1 MFTIFNSSSEYLTP
15 SYPYPEDNDND
26 FLPSSENSFEALFKF
41 SFPEKESNTFKLPF
55 EENDSIKI
63 LFADSK
69 TNEEKVINKSETN
82 NTLGKKTKRGRKK
95 NSEKEDLLNSS
106 GDINLLSRKKIH
118 GKTEKFNVLNKIKVD
133 SINSLINCT
142 NCILAKF
149 YKKEK
154 FLNINAKYK
163 RNVNNKELKSIQDKK
178 LYEIITEQRSNKYS
192 KYPVDY
198 NLQLYQKIKS
208 IPECKYVI
216 NFLNENFS
224 TFFQEIY
231 YKKEKT
237 INLTKYGINEDVELS
252 KKMKLI
258 DKIKN
263 FDDKECGVL
272 CNKYINQYFF
282 KGKLMFYIGK

>member
-1 MFTIFNSSSEYLTP
+1 MFAILNSSSECLTP
-15 SYPYPEDNDND
+15 SYPYQEDND
-26 FLPSSENSFEALFKF
+26 FLPSSENSFEASFKF
-41 SFPEKESNTFKLPF
+41 SFPEKESNTFQLPF
-55 EENDSIKI
+55 DENDSIKI

-82 NTLGKKTKRGRKK
+82 NTIGKKTKRGRKK
-95 NSEKEDLLNSS
+95 NSEKKEDLLNS
-106 GDINLLSRKKIH
+106 GDDINSLSEKKIH

-149 YKKEK
+149 YKAER

-163 RNVNNKELKSIQDKK
+163 RNVNSKELQSIQDKK

-198 NLQLYQKIKS
+198 NLQLYKKIKS

-237 INLTKYGINEDVELS
+237 INLRKYGINENVDIS
-252 KKMKLI
+252 KKVKLI

-263 FDDKECGVL
+263 FDDKECEVL